1 MQLSVWII
9 IAGGFFEAFFGGGLL
24 SLYSQVAAVMVD
36 VTRLSYVN
44 QIKSDNT
51 ISEEKT
57 NQEIWLWF
65 TVFESIALLC
75 SSMGSPI
82 GGTII
87 YRYGF
92 NAAVITCVSLFV
104 PSLILICILPE
115 PRKAF
120 NKATNVSE
128 MMDGDSTNGAGVDG
142 VEDDIRTIE
151 IQQNW
156 KKRFII
162 KLQALRHLD
171 PILIMVIVI
180 VILASI
186 SSMVDLQYI
195 VIYLMG
201 SPFLWNPQQ
210 VGIYIGVSDFI
221 SSSLGIAY
229 TIIVVRLRQRRNSKK
244 KRPVSEE
251 TLSSQTEIINDAP
264 ALSFIRHMKLLVFT
278 LAGSLAMM
286 TVNKKANIIV
296 YAAAIPRL
304 VKSLVAPIARSM
316 FSICTP
322 PGNQGMIQSFGGFIA
337 RIGILISLTALPA
350 LYAATVT
357 VFPQAVFITVG
368 AVMVITIIFDLCI
381 LPLLKSKRIQ
391 HSPNAKA

>member
-1 MQLSVWII
+1 
-9 IAGGFFEAFFGGGLL
+9 
-24 SLYSQVAAVMVD
+24 
-36 VTRLSYVN
+36 
-44 QIKSDNT
+44 
-51 ISEEKT
+51 
-57 NQEIWLWF
+57 
-65 TVFESIALLC
+65 
-75 SSMGSPI
+75 
-82 GGTII
+82 
-87 YRYGF
+87 
-92 NAAVITCVSLFV
+92 
-104 PSLILICILPE
+104 
-115 PRKAF
+115 
-120 NKATNVSE
+120 

-286 TVNKKANIIV
+286 TVNKVLMAVAYQFPTQKANIIV